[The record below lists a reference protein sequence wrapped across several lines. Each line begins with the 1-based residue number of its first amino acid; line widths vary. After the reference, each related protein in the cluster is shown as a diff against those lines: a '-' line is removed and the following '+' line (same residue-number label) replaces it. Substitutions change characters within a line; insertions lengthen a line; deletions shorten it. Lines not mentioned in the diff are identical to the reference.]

1 MCPVRRVTEMI
12 LSNVEII
19 KCLNEGLFTID
30 PLPHTDP
37 TQAPYNTS
45 AIDLRLGT
53 EITIPVNNSPTA
65 IDIRKGGIASYLT
78 NQSRRITISEDQPY
92 TLRGGSFVLGN
103 TRERV
108 NFPIERGQKCYSARV
123 EGKSSLAR
131 CGILIHFTAP
141 TIHAGFEGTITL
153 EITNLG
159 PLTFLLYPD
168 MAICQLI
175 IEEVSGCPA
184 DIPSQ
189 FQGQNTPAGIKLGNT
204 CKVR

>member
-1 MCPVRRVTEMI
+1 MI
-12 LSNVEII
+12 LSNVDII
-19 KCLNEGLFTID
+19 KCINEGLFSIE

-65 IDIRKGGIASYLT
+65 IDIRKGGIAGYLT
-78 NQSRRITISEDQPY
+78 SQSVLKTISDDQPY
-92 TLRGGSFVLGN
+92 TLKAGTFVLGN
-103 TRERV
+103 THERV
-108 NFPIERGQKCYSARV
+108 SFPIEKGKKCYSARV

-153 EITNLG
+153 EIINLG
-159 PLTFLLYPD
+159 PLTFLLYPG
-168 MAICQLI
+168 MSICQLI
-175 IEEVSGCPA
+175 IEEVRGCPA
-184 DIPSQ
+184 DAPSQ
-189 FQGQNTPAGIKLGNT
+189 FQGQNTPTGIKSGVNP
-204 CKVR
+204 